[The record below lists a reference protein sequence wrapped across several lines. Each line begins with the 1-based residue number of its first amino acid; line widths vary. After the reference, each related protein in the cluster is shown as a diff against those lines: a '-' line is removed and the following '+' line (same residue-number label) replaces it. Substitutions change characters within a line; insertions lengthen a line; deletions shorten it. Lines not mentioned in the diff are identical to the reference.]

1 MKRKLSARQVAE
13 VALGAALIAVCAW
26 LSVPAAVPF
35 TMQTFAVCLTAALLG
50 ARSGLWAVGCYL
62 LLGAAGAPVFS
73 GFRGGI
79 AALLDTTGGYLVGF
93 LFTALIVGLAAEKPG
108 RRPAVLIA
116 AMALGV
122 LACYAF
128 GTAWFMLVYTKS
140 KGAIG
145 VMTAVSRCVLPYL
158 IPDAVKIAL
167 AALLTRRLYPLLN
180 RTGGR
185 R

>member
-1 MKRKLSARQVAE
+1 MKERLSARQVTV

-50 ARSGLWAVGCYL
+50 ARSGLWAVGGYL

-93 LFTALIVGLAAEKPG
+93 LFTALIVGLAAERLG
-108 RRPAVLIA
+108 RKPAVLIA
-116 AMALGV
+116 SMAAGV
-122 LACYAF
+122 LACYVF
-128 GTAWFMLVYTKS
+128 GTAWFLLVYTKS
-140 KGAIG
+140 RGAIG
-145 VMTAVSRCVLPYL
+145 VTTAVSWCVLPYL
-158 IPDAVKIAL
+158 VPDGIKIAL
-167 AALLTRRLYPLLN
+167 AALLTRRLYPLL
-180 RTGGR
+180 TGGKR
-185 R
+185 